1 MGKFF
6 SRYKAKSYPQEPDV
20 STWGNLANF
29 YSLLIFLIAIPLVL
43 IVVLVWLT
51 QFLGMTPWLFA
62 GFFAICGFIGW
73 RIYRKW
79 GNIKAKMA
87 AQGSQFHDLMQ
98 EAAKSG
104 KNVEISLLNGTF
116 TLRYSGQ
123 EQMGPAVLT
132 GRPQP
137 LALEGPLTL
146 EADAVE
152 VLPNLP
158 PERLREELE
167 GFVRLRDDGVI
178 SPEEFDRL
186 KASLLQRVSA

>member
-6 SRYKAKSYPQEPDV
+6 SRFKADPADPSV
-20 STWGNLANF
+20 STLGNLANF
-29 YSLLIFLIAIPLVL
+29 YSLLIFLIAIPFVL
-43 IVVLVWLT
+43 IVLLVWLT
-51 QFLGMTPWLFA
+51 SFLGLTVWLFA
-62 GFFAICGFIGW
+62 GFAAICGLIGW
-73 RIYRKW
+73 RIYRRW

-87 AQGSQFHDLMQ
+87 AQGSEFSDLMR

-116 TLRYSGQ
+116 TLRYHGQ
-123 EQMGPAVLT
+123 EGFPAALPV
-132 GRPQP
+132 RPRT

-146 EADAVE
+146 EAEAEE
-152 VLPNLP
+152 VLPFLP

>member
-6 SRYKAKSYPQEPDV
+6 SRFKTEAPDA
-20 STWGNLANF
+20 SISAWGNLANF
-29 YSLLIFLIAIPLVL
+29 YSLLIFLVAIPFVL

-51 QFLGMTPWLFA
+51 QFLGLTPWLFA
-62 GFFAICGFIGW
+62 GFAAICAWIGW
-73 RIYRKW
+73 RLYRRW

-87 AQGSQFHDLMQ
+87 AQGSEFQDLMR

-104 KNVEISLLNGTF
+104 KNVEISLLNGAL
-116 TLRYSGQ
+116 TLRYHGQ
-123 EQMGPAVLT
+123 DNLAGALPV
-132 GRPQP
+132 RPRT

-146 EADAVE
+146 EAEAEE
-152 VLPNLP
+152 VLPCLP

-167 GFVRLRDDGVI
+167 GFIRLRDDGVI